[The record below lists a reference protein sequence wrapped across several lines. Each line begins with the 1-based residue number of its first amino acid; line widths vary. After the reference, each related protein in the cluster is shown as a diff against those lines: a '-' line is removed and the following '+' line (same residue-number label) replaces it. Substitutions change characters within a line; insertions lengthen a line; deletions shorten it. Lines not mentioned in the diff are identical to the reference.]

1 MADDIGEVGS
11 SQKKRKRKTLS
22 NRPKLLVDDKVEVR
36 SIKDKLGGSW
46 RSGIVITRENQARR
60 VQYDHLFYD
69 NSIQPHIESIK
80 VHPIVDGII
89 PASRVIPCNHRGLI
103 RPLPPPVDFTK
114 CSLQYGYCVDVYHTK
129 AWWEGVI
136 FDHEHGSEC
145 RTIFFPDV
153 DLEIQFKF
161 DMLRITQDWDEFT
174 EDWKIRGKWLFLEL
188 VEEFEQEWPVR
199 VSVKQIWHQVR
210 EKKGFQ
216 KLMEWTSTLRSTWK
230 ILVWE
235 VIFDNCKRTLNQ
247 ILLDAMSRPEAG
259 SGNSPSVILVEN
271 DGSDSRLLSTGNANN
286 NFISIT
292 EDDKLGTNLSTNS
305 LTPFNK
311 DELFKSPVGANKSSS
326 CVPSGNDIV
335 PRTEFGPDEVDKRV
349 SVAVS
354 DGPFVSPL
362 LAQQPNTC
370 LEVSVIRPPDDRVVK
385 CESEYCPQAMVDY
398 YLLGSVEKNDN
409 WKCYKGAK
417 VKELQFKAKKH
428 LTAVGWSFW
437 YISKGQNRELRYTS
451 PKGRSYNSLRTACKG
466 YLDEEGILF

>member
-1 MADDIGEVGS
+1 MADDIGEVSS

-153 DLEIQFKF
+153 DLKIQFKF

-199 VSVKQIWHQVR
+199 ISVKQIWHQVR

-259 SGNSPSVILVEN
+259 
-271 DGSDSRLLSTGNANN
+271 
-286 NFISIT
+286 
-292 EDDKLGTNLSTNS
+292 
-305 LTPFNK
+305 
-311 DELFKSPVGANKSSS
+311 
-326 CVPSGNDIV
+326 
-335 PRTEFGPDEVDKRV
+335 

>member
-1 MADDIGEVGS
+1 MADDIGEVSS

-153 DLEIQFKF
+153 DLKIQFKF

-199 VSVKQIWHQVR
+199 ISVKQIWHQVR

-259 SGNSPSVILVEN
+259 
-271 DGSDSRLLSTGNANN
+271 
-286 NFISIT
+286 
-292 EDDKLGTNLSTNS
+292 
-305 LTPFNK
+305 
-311 DELFKSPVGANKSSS
+311 
-326 CVPSGNDIV
+326 
-335 PRTEFGPDEVDKRV
+335 
-349 SVAVS
+349 S